1 MPGVRARSLCLAG
14 SSTTTVA
21 HLVGAGTQVAPCP
34 LHGSRRAELPH
45 RALAL
50 DPDAHALVR
59 VRMVNTLLCSL
70 PYPLQIIWPVRGG
83 SVSDRL
89 VLPEKIL
96 LGQAPS
102 LDPLRRRW
110 RTIALVLGL
119 RRYYGPVRL
128 PVSVH
133 RRRSPVDS
141 RRGRR
146 HSLPSDMGSPSSCD
160 RCFGACMGSST
171 TRSPLAPRASDA
183 CGVAFRGRK
192 PRRHSDLS
200 YRFRGSIPSPH
211 VPLSTLRR
219 HPCGRR
225 RMTRGR
231 CGSLL
236 LSPCGSFIRYS
247 CPVTGA
253 VSLPNIPSA
262 LFYKHL
268 RLLSAPP
275 ARNL

>member
-1 MPGVRARSLCLAG
+1 V
-14 SSTTTVA
+14 
-21 HLVGAGTQVAPCP
+21 
-34 LHGSRRAELPH
+34 
-45 RALAL
+45 
-50 DPDAHALVR
+50 
-59 VRMVNTLLCSL
+59 
-70 PYPLQIIWPVRGG
+70 
-83 SVSDRL
+83 SVRL

-102 LDPLRRRW
+102 LDPLCRRW
-110 RTIALVLGL
+110 RTIALVRGL

-146 HSLPSDMGSPSSCD
+146 HSPPSDMGSPSSCD
-160 RCFGACMGSST
+160 RSFGACLGSST
-171 TRSPLAPRASDA
+171 TRSPLAPRARDA

-192 PRRHSDLS
+192 PRRHSGLS

-236 LSPCGSFIRYS
+236 PSPCGSFIRYS

-253 VSLPNIPSA
+253 APSQVFRPPYSTSTCVFCLP
-262 LFYKHL
+262 
-268 RLLSAPP
+268 RSAP
-275 ARNL
+275 AKV